1 MAGLTRDIQTDVRG
15 LGRLEPSKA
24 GLPDT
29 LKKVIELGTG
39 PDAGF
44 VQHFYDVM
52 KFVTDQLDERASRRL
67 AKIHADLQNA
77 EGPGNC
83 DRHQE
88 ASGHAMS
95 ALTFIHVHERVAC
108 IDRLDEAAECRR
120 ARGTFRNGALDTRAM
135 RADPH
140 EGGLVLRHNDD
151 A

>member
-67 AKIHADLQNA
+67 AKIHADL
-77 EGPGNC
+77 
-83 DRHQE
+83 
-88 ASGHAMS
+88 
-95 ALTFIHVHERVAC
+95 
-108 IDRLDEAAECRR
+108 
-120 ARGTFRNGALDTRAM
+120 
-135 RADPH
+135 
-140 EGGLVLRHNDD
+140 
-151 A
+151 